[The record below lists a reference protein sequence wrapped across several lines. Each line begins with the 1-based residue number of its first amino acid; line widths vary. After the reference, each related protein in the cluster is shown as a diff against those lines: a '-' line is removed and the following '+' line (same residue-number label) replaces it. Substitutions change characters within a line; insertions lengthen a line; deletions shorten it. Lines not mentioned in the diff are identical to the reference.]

1 MEDKDRFWKRSLLND
16 KLASWILAVC
26 AIVLIVSLG
35 AVVIISRCKRVEPH
49 RVEIAFVPMDSIP
62 AWQVSDSAEQA
73 TSAFT
78 KTATPSGVDMVMF
91 PRAELDS
98 IVARIETHEAQLA
111 QKYQYIIEKRDE
123 EDNYRN
129 IFMLIFGIAVSTVG
143 FFGYR
148 SFADIEKR
156 AMKVAEEKAEEVAK
170 EQAQKT
176 AKEVA
181 QNTAQNYCSQN
192 VNQLVQSYLAQN
204 LPNEV
209 NSRVNTLFNG
219 EGKEA
224 IVQEVYCEL
233 DTRLQN
239 YLNSKDGKALIL
251 ALIQESQ
258 TERPSE
264 PEPPANP
271 ELPTVS
277 EETDPVEF

>member
-1 MEDKDRFWKRSLLND
+1 M
-16 KLASWILAVC
+16 I
-26 AIVLIVSLG
+26 
-35 AVVIISRCKRVEPH
+35 H
-49 RVEIAFVPMDSIP
+49 
-62 AWQVSDSAEQA
+62 
-73 TSAFT
+73 
-78 KTATPSGVDMVMF
+78 
-91 PRAELDS
+91 
-98 IVARIETHEAQLA
+98 
-111 QKYQYIIEKRDE
+111 
-123 EDNYRN
+123 
-129 IFMLIFGIAVSTVG
+129 
-143 FFGYR
+143 
-148 SFADIEKR
+148 
-156 AMKVAEEKAEEVAK
+156 
-170 EQAQKT
+170 AQKT

-239 YLNSKDGKALIL
+239 YLNSNDGKALIL

-271 ELPTVS
+271 ELPTVP